1 MIINVV
7 YEQCIIGMCR
17 IQRMKKKELYLCLCA
32 MALSKVVY
40 LTQIML
46 QTLACILENDSYL
59 LRLSSANVQF

>member
-1 MIINVV
+1 
-7 YEQCIIGMCR
+7 
-17 IQRMKKKELYLCLCA
+17 MKKKELYLCLCA

>member
-40 LTQIML
+40 LSTDN
-46 QTLACILENDSYL
+46 A
-59 LRLSSANVQF
+59 ANFGLYFGE